1 MILWTVGG
9 ARAPQATCVL
19 ACVLTSACVPI
30 LRREKRPDPPVV
42 KIDIDINVHVNEP
55 PDAPQ
60 APVATVPPAPAVP
73 PPVPVPAAPDG
84 R

>member
-1 MILWTVGG
+1 MTRRVG
-9 ARAPQATCVL
+9 VL

-30 LRREKRPDPPVV
+30 MRKPEPPTV

-55 PDAPQ
+55 VPETPQ
-60 APVATVPPAPAVP
+60 APVATVPPVPAVP
-73 PPVPVPAAPDG
+73 PAVPQPAAPDG